1 MSTPQGAKLSKIA
14 VIGTG
19 YVGLT
24 TSIGLASLGHQVIGY
39 DLDPA
44 KVEMLQSGKLP
55 IYEPG
60 LGEILVKVLNSGNL
74 VATSILSDAVSVAD
88 FVFTCVP
95 TPQDEDGS
103 ADLSYVISA
112 STAMKDL
119 LKSGAVVITKSTVP
133 VGSAQVVESAIGR
146 SDVEVASNPE
156 FLREGAAVYDFQNPD
171 RIVVGARTAEV
182 AQRVMDL
189 YSKIDCPKVLTSQTT
204 AELIKYAS
212 NSFLAIK
219 LSYVNDIAALCD
231 VVGADS
237 HEVLHGMGLDTRIGN
252 RFLEPGPG
260 WGGSCFPKDT
270 KALEAIANSFG
281 VELPLITTAIAS
293 NESAH
298 RRVVDRVVNA
308 LGGSLNDKTV
318 AVLGLT
324 FKANTDD
331 TRESPAIAI
340 INLLIERGC
349 TVVAYDPMV
358 THYELAGM
366 SLADSAVSAA
376 AGAHALLVLTEWPE
390 FREID
395 SQQIISAMSGNV
407 VVDTRNVL
415 VQQTWESVGAIFP
428 TNSNLKVV

>member
-1 MSTPQGAKLSKIA
+1 LSKIA

-24 TSIGLASLGHQVIGY
+24 TSIGLASLGHHVVGF
-39 DLDPA
+39 DVDPA
-44 KVEMLQSGKLP
+44 KVELIQAGTLP
-55 IYEPG
+55 IHEPG
-60 LGEILVKVLNSGNL
+60 LGEILVDVLKSGNL
-74 VATSILSDAVSVAD
+74 QTTSVLSEAVTDAD
-88 FVFTCVP
+88 FIFTCVP

-112 STAMKDL
+112 STSMKDF

-133 VGSAQVVESAIGR
+133 VGSAQIVESAIG
-146 SDVEVASNPE
+146 SNDISVASNPE

-171 RIVVGARTAEV
+171 RIVVGARSSEV

-189 YSKIDCPKVLTSQTT
+189 YASIDCPKVLTSQAT

-219 LSYVNDIAALCD
+219 LSYVNDIAALCEA
-231 VVGADS
+231 VGADS
-237 HEVLHGMGLDTRIGN
+237 REVLHGMGLDTRIGN

-270 KALEAIANSFG
+270 KALESIANSFG

-293 NESAH
+293 NVSAQK
-298 RRVVDRVVNA
+298 RVVDRVANA
-308 LGGSLNDKTV
+308 FGGSLSGKTI

-331 TRESPAIAI
+331 TRESPAIAV
-340 INLLIERGC
+340 IEQLVSRGGK
-349 TVVAYDPMV
+349 VVAYDPMV
-358 THYELAGM
+358 TQYDLVGM
-366 SLADSAVSAA
+366 SLADSAVAA
-376 AGAHALLVLTEWPE
+376 ASGAHALVVLTEWTE
-390 FREID
+390 FKSID
-395 SQQIISAMSGNV
+395 AEQILSVMSGKV
-407 VVDTRNVL
+407 VVDTRNVFN
-415 VQQTWESVGAIFP
+415 QESWESAGAILP
-428 TNSNLKVV
+428 NTSTMRSA

>member
-1 MSTPQGAKLSKIA
+1 MSKIA

-24 TSIGLASLGHQVIGY
+24 TSIGLASLGHQVVGF
-39 DLDPA
+39 DVDPA
-44 KVEMLQSGKLP
+44 KVELIQAGTLP
-55 IYEPG
+55 IHEPG
-60 LGEILVKVLNSGNL
+60 LGEILVDVLKSGNL
-74 VATSILSDAVSVAD
+74 KTTSVLSEAVTDAD
-88 FVFTCVP
+88 FIFTCVP

-112 STAMKDL
+112 STSMKDF

-133 VGSAQVVESAIGR
+133 VGSAQIVENAIAR
-146 SDVEVASNPE
+146 NDISVASNPE
-156 FLREGAAVYDFQNPD
+156 FLREGAAVFDFQNPD
-171 RIVVGARTAEV
+171 RIVVGARSSEV

-189 YSKIDCPKVLTSQTT
+189 YASIDCPKVLTSQAT

-219 LSYVNDIAALCD
+219 LSYVNDIAALCEA
-231 VVGADS
+231 VGADS
-237 HEVLHGMGLDTRIGN
+237 REVLHGMGLDTRIGN

-270 KALEAIANSFG
+270 KALESIANSYG

-298 RRVVDRVVNA
+298 KRVVDRVANA
-308 LGGSLNDKTV
+308 LGGSLTGKTI

-331 TRESPAIAI
+331 TRESPAIAV
-340 INLLIERGC
+340 IERLVGQGGK
-349 TVVAYDPMV
+349 VIAYDPMV
-358 THYELAGM
+358 SKYALAGL
-366 SLADSAVSAA
+366 SVADSAVAA
-376 AGAHALLVLTEWPE
+376 ASGADALVVLTEWAE
-390 FREID
+390 FKAIEAKE
-395 SQQIISAMSGNV
+395 IISAMSGTV

-415 VQQTWESVGAIFP
+415 NQKNWEAAGATFP
-428 TNSNLKVV
+428 SNLNPRTI

>member
-1 MSTPQGAKLSKIA
+1 
-14 VIGTG
+14 
-19 YVGLT
+19 
-24 TSIGLASLGHQVIGY
+24 
-39 DLDPA
+39 
-44 KVEMLQSGKLP
+44 
-55 IYEPG
+55 
-60 LGEILVKVLNSGNL
+60 
-74 VATSILSDAVSVAD
+74 
-88 FVFTCVP
+88 
-95 TPQDEDGS
+95 
-103 ADLSYVISA
+103 
-112 STAMKDL
+112 
-119 LKSGAVVITKSTVP
+119 
-133 VGSAQVVESAIGR
+133 
-146 SDVEVASNPE
+146 
-156 FLREGAAVYDFQNPD
+156 
-171 RIVVGARTAEV
+171 
-182 AQRVMDL
+182 
-189 YSKIDCPKVLTSQTT
+189 
-204 AELIKYAS
+204 
-212 NSFLAIK
+212 
-219 LSYVNDIAALCD
+219 
-231 VVGADS
+231 
-237 HEVLHGMGLDTRIGN
+237 MGLDTRIGN

-415 VQQTWESVGAIFP
+415 VQQTWESVGANFP
-428 TNSNLKVV
+428 TISYLKVV